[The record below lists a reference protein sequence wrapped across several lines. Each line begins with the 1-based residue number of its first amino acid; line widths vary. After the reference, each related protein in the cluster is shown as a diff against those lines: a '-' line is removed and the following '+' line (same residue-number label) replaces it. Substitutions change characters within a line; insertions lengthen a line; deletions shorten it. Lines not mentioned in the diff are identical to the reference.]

1 MTSAGSSAWRLVIP
15 VKERSQAKSRLRAPH
30 GVAREELAAAFALD
44 TLAAVYDVVPADRVF
59 VVTDDALLGRF
70 VAGHRGVVV
79 PDPGRGLN
87 PAIAAGLAAA
97 TPDGLAPEQV
107 CAPGAVLLGD
117 LPALS
122 PDELYAG
129 LRACAVSESSV
140 VPDQDGIGTVLLTH
154 HDLRRIVPRFGTGS
168 AARHARVAR
177 VLTPDLPRLRTDVDT
192 DIALA
197 QAVSLGVGPR
207 TAAVLGV
214 CAASA
219 SVG

>member
-1 MTSAGSSAWRLVIP
+1 MTAAGSSAWRMVVP
-15 VKERSQAKSRLRAPH
+15 VKERSAAKSRLRAPD
-30 GVAREELAAAFALD
+30 GVARDELAAAFALD
-44 TLAAVYDVVPADRVF
+44 TLTAVYDVVPADRVF
-59 VVTDDALLGRF
+59 VVTDDDQ
-70 VAGHRGVVV
+70 VAGFVRARDGVVV

-97 TPDGLAPEQV
+97 TPDGLAPTQI

-117 LPALS
+117 LPALT

-140 VPDQDGIGTVLLTH
+140 VPDRDGTGTVLLTH

-177 VLTPDLPRLRTDVDT
+177 RLTPDLPRLRTDVDT
-192 DIALA
+192 DTALA
-197 QAVSLGVGPR
+197 QAVSLGVGAH
-207 TAAVLGV
+207 TARVLGV
-214 CAASA
+214 CA
-219 SVG
+219 SVV